1 MGTPYVREA
10 VEDWLAYI
18 GTERQLAAKTSEAY
32 ERDFRQFLAF
42 LASHLN
48 RLPDMQQLLALQA
61 RDVRAFLASRRSEGV
76 GSRSLARTL
85 SALRMFYKFLERRGY
100 GKNDAIRAVALPKLP
115 HSVPKPLTAPKATA
129 LVDGAD
135 IVSPD
140 QPEWI
145 IARDTA
151 VLALLYGSGLRISEA
166 LSLKRKDAPVEGP
179 RHAARDGQG
188 QQDTRRAGAAD
199 RARGGRALSQALPD
213 APRVRRS
220 ALRRRAWQAASPRII
235 QLKIARARAVLGL
248 PETATPHALR
258 HSFATHL
265 LGAGAD
271 LRAIQELLGHASL
284 STTQGYTEV
293 DREHLLKTYES
304 AHPRAI
310 RGLRRLAPTPYL
322 TPVKAGPAAP
332 AIVSYSLT
340 FQHFFALADCS
351 TDQSVIILD

>member
-1 MGTPYVREA
+1 MSDLAEEASHPRYMGSPYVREA

-32 ERDFRQFLAF
+32 ERDVSQFLAF
-42 LASHLN
+42 LAVHLN
-48 RLPDMQQLLALQA
+48 RLPDMPQLLALQA
-61 RDVRAFLASRRSEGV
+61 RDVRAFLAARRGEGV
-76 GSRSLARTL
+76 GSRSLSRTL

-135 IVSPD
+135 IASAD

-145 IARDTA
+145 VARDTA

-166 LSLKRKDAPVEGP
+166 LSLKRKDAPTKGRDMLRVTGKGSKTRVVPVLPIAREAVELYLKLCPMGLGSEDP
-179 RHAARDGQG
+179 LFI
-188 QQDTRRAGAAD
+188 GAH
-199 RARGGRALSQALPD
+199 GKQL
-213 APRVRRS
+213 
-220 ALRRRAWQAASPRII
+220 SPRII
-235 QLKIARARAVLGL
+235 QLRIAKARAVLGL

-271 LRAIQELLGHASL
+271 LRSIQELLGHASL

-293 DREHLLKTYES
+293 DREHLLKTYQS
-304 AHPRAI
+304 AHPRA
-310 RGLRRLAPTPYL
+310 
-322 TPVKAGPAAP
+322 
-332 AIVSYSLT
+332 
-340 FQHFFALADCS
+340 
-351 TDQSVIILD
+351 

>member
-1 MGTPYVREA
+1 MGSPYVREA
-10 VEDWLAYI
+10 VESWLAYI

-32 ERDFRQFLAF
+32 ARDVSQFLAF
-42 LASHLN
+42 LAVHFN
-48 RLPDMQQLLALQA
+48 RLPDMPQLLALQA
-61 RDVRAFLASRRSEGV
+61 RDVRAFLAARRGEGV
-76 GSRSLARTL
+76 GSRSLSRTL

-135 IVSPD
+135 IASAD

-145 IARDTA
+145 VVRDTA

-166 LSLKRKDAPVEGP
+166 LSLKRKDAPTKGRDMLRVTGKGSKTRVVPVLPIAREAVELYLKLCP
-179 RHAARDGQG
+179 MRQG
-188 QQDTRRAGAAD
+188 SDDPLFVGAQ
-199 RARGGRALSQALPD
+199 GKQL
-213 APRVRRS
+213 
-220 ALRRRAWQAASPRII
+220 SPRII
-235 QLKIARARAVLGL
+235 QLRIAKARAVLGL

-271 LRAIQELLGHASL
+271 LRSIQELLGHASL

-293 DREHLLKTYES
+293 DREHLLKTYQS
-304 AHPRAI
+304 AHPRA
-310 RGLRRLAPTPYL
+310 
-322 TPVKAGPAAP
+322 
-332 AIVSYSLT
+332 
-340 FQHFFALADCS
+340 
-351 TDQSVIILD
+351 